1 MRQHLRIGVT
11 IVAAIAATLAFAAPA
26 PAAKLGGKT
35 VLAPETATFE
45 TLAGAGVTVT
55 PAGDANA
62 GSRGIAFPITGGR
75 FDLERST
82 GKVEHTG
89 GLTFTGNG
97 TSLTVENFVVKVG
110 AKNVIRAEVAGGGH
124 VRLADLDLDEA
135 KIKQRG
141 GKVVI
146 SNVGVLLAGK
156 AASALSAVFG
166 LPDLRG
172 ADLGTAKVK
181 AKP

>member
-1 MRQHLRIGVT
+1 MRLQQRIGAALAVT
-11 IVAAIAATLAFAAPA
+11 IGALAFAASA
-26 PAAKLGGKT
+26 PAATLGGKT
-35 VLAPETATFE
+35 VLAPEAATFE
-45 TLAGAGVTVT
+45 TLANAGVTVGPT
-55 PAGDANA
+55 GDAGA
-62 GSRGIAFPITGGR
+62 GSSGIAFPITGGR
-75 FDLERST
+75 FNANQVT
-82 GKVEHTG
+82 GKIEHQG

-97 TSLTVENFVVKVG
+97 ATLTLERFVVKVG

-124 VRLADLDLDEA
+124 VRLADLDLDQA

-141 GKVVI
+141 GKIVI

-156 AASALSAVFG
+156 AAGALSAVFG

-172 ADLGTAKVK
+172 ADLGTATVK